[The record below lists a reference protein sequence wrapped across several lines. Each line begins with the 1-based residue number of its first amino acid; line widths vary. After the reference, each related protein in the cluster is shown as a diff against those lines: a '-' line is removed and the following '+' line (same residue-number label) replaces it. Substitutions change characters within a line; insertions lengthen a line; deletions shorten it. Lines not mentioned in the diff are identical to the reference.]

1 MIGDELVEANK
12 AERMA
17 TRKKP
22 SSTARPARGPPESLD
37 SLGRYEEKRD
47 FATTPE
53 PAPERDVPSEI
64 SARSAFVIQRHDAR
78 RLHYDLRLQVG
89 DAMMSFAVPKGPS
102 YDPKVKRFAIE
113 VEDHPISY
121 NEFEGTIPKG
131 EYGGGEVVIWDR
143 GTFAPLPSKDLPG
156 VTTIEEMRAAGQ
168 IKVRLF
174 GDKLLGEWH
183 LVRTGDKVGEGASWL
198 FFKKQDRFADPKRD
212 VVEERPESVVSVP
225 ATQGPRAIL
234 AMIGD
239 VARATA
245 PREGANLPDPARW
258 WLEIKYD
265 GYRLLG
271 IKSGND
277 VRLFSR
283 AHHDWTDKFTLLA
296 DAIGKLSPSTLV
308 LDGEACAV
316 DEAGNPAFHRLQ
328 QWLSGERRT
337 AALVFAAFDLLHV
350 DGEDLRALPFETR
363 RARLTQLLADAPKP
377 LTISTALEG
386 DPKSLLAAIRASGLE
401 GLIAKRK
408 GSAYAS
414 GPTTDWIK
422 LKVEKRQDFAVIGW
436 TPLTG
441 HRNAVGALILGVYDG
456 GVLRFAGKVG
466 SGFDDALRRELGKT
480 LVTDHVASCVARD
493 PERIP
498 DARWVQPRLVVEV
511 AYQDWTESGKPRF
524 PTLIAMRPDK
534 KPIECLIEPH
544 PHANFRTDREDRDE
558 REPDAAERPAASVR
572 AGPKPTLTNPDKV
585 LFPRDRLTKRDVWD
599 YAAVIAP
606 AMLPHVR
613 GRPINVQR
621 WPNGIDRPSWFQH
634 RPPEKSPEFVRLI
647 TADDKV
653 RILVE
658 NVETLQW
665 LTQLAALTLHQWAS
679 HAPPEGADAAQIA
692 ASLAQ
697 PDYFVIDLDP
707 GTGTWAD
714 LVQIARA
721 VRTLLDALELVSV
734 VKTSGKRGVHVVV
747 PLAPGQTHA
756 LATGFA
762 EQVGR
767 AVAKVLPHI
776 ATVERTVEKRG
787 GRLYVDFGQN
797 GAGRTVVSPY
807 TVRAVDGATVSCPI
821 RWDELDEKLD
831 PRAFT
836 IRTVPERVAKMGDL
850 FAEVLNGTAMLKK
863 YEK

>member
-1 MIGDELVEANK
+1 
-12 AERMA
+12 MA
-17 TRKKP
+17 SRKKP
-22 SSTARPARGPPESLD
+22 STARPARGALE
-37 SLGRYEEKRD
+37 RYEEKRD
-47 FATTPE
+47 FAVTPE
-53 PAPERDVPSEI
+53 PAPDDEPKPGPQL
-64 SARSAFVIQRHDAR
+64 AFVVQRHDAR

-102 YDPKVKRFAIE
+102 YDPKVKRLAVE

-121 NEFEGTIPKG
+121 NEFEGSIPAG
-131 EYGGGEVVIWDR
+131 EYGAGDVQIWDR
-143 GTFAPLPSKDLPG
+143 GTFVPMESKDLPG
-156 VTTIEEMRAAGQ
+156 VTTIEAMRAAGQ

-174 GDKLLGEWH
+174 GEKLQGEWH
-183 LVRTGDKVGEGASWL
+183 LVRTGAKVGEGATWL
-198 FFKKQDRFADPKRD
+198 FFKKQDRWADPARD
-212 VVEERPESVVSVP
+212 VVAERPESVASEAP
-225 ATQGPRAIL
+225 LLGPRALL
-234 AMIGD
+234 AKIGD

-245 PREGANLPDPARW
+245 PREGAKLPDPSGW

-265 GYRLLG
+265 GYRLLAV
-271 IKSGND
+271 KSGDD
-277 VRLFSR
+277 VRLYSR

-296 DAIGKLSPSTLV
+296 DAVAKLTPKTLV

-337 AALVFAAFDLLHV
+337 VSLVFAAFDVLHV
-350 DGEDLRALPFETR
+350 DGEDLRALPFEDR
-363 RARLTQLLADAPKP
+363 RARLTALLANAPRP

-386 DPKSLLAAIRASGLE
+386 DPRALLAAVRASGLE

-408 GSAYAS
+408 GSPYVG

-441 HRNAVGALILGVYDG
+441 HRQVVGALVLGVVDEG
-456 GVLRFAGKVG
+456 TLRFAGKVG
-466 SGFDDALRRELGKT
+466 SGFDDALRRDLAKQLAPDATET
-480 LVTDHVASCVARD
+480 CAARD

-498 DARWVQPRLVVEV
+498 DVRWVRPRLVVEV
-511 AYQDWTESGKPRF
+511 GYQEWTDSGKPRF
-524 PTLIAMRPDK
+524 PTLIALRPDK
-534 KPIECLIEPH
+534 TPEQCVIEPH
-544 PHANFRTDREDRDE
+544 PHARRATNGGDE
-558 REPDAAERPAASVR
+558 GDDDAADDAPPPTSLRTR
-572 AGPKPTLTNPDKV
+572 ARPTLSNPDKV
-585 LFPRDRLTKRDVWD
+585 LFPRDGIRKRDVWD
-599 YAAVIAP
+599 YYTAIADV
-606 AMLPHVR
+606 MLPHLR

-634 RPPEKSPEFVRLI
+634 RPPEKSPDFVRLV

-665 LTQLAALTLHQWAS
+665 LSNLAALTLHQWAS
-679 HAPPEGADAAQIA
+679 HLPPPGADDAAIA

-707 GTGTWAD
+707 GDGTWAD

-721 VRTLLDALELVSV
+721 VRTLLDALELASV

-747 PLAPGQTHA
+747 PLARGQTHA

-767 AVAKVLPHI
+767 AVAKVLPKI
-776 ATVERTVEKRG
+776 ATVERTMDKRG

-797 GAGRTVVSPY
+797 GAGRTIVSPY
-807 TVRAVDGATVSCPI
+807 TVRAVDGACVSCPI

-836 IRTVPERVAKMGDL
+836 IRTVLDRVEKHGDL
-850 FAEVLNGTAMLKK
+850 FAEALAGKAVLRRF
-863 YEK
+863 EK